1 MINDQMPPGMP
12 PEMPEG
18 MPPEMPPMPE
28 APMPPQG
35 MPPGMIQTPFQSD
48 ALQVDEEAVN
58 DAARKMI
65 ASSKK
70 QMYGDSFD
78 QFMEVLQGS
87 ENVVE
92 DLAMISLNLIV
103 PEINAV
109 ESLGMGVPYDYLMD
123 VSAEVVS
130 EAYDMAVQTGAY
142 QPDSKEELTRNQNI
156 SLTMVAGELGKMFG
170 SSGVIPQDR
179 VSGFME
185 SVMDGNYDNIGQE
198 MQPEMA
204 PMQMQGMPPQGMPP
218 MPPPGMPPQG
228 MPPQGMP
235 PGMPPQEEEIL

>member
-18 MPPEMPPMPE
+18 MPPE
-28 APMPPQG
+28 Q
-35 MPPGMIQTPFQSD
+35 GMIQTPFQSD

-58 DAARKMI
+58 DAARKII

-142 QPDSKEELTRNQNI
+142 QPDSEEELTRNQNI

-170 SSGVIPQDR
+170 ASGVIPQDR

-204 PMQMQGMPPQGMPP
+204 PMQMQGMPPGMPPQGMPP

-235 PGMPPQEEEIL
+235 QGMPPQGMPQGMPPQEEEIL

>member
-35 MPPGMIQTPFQSD
+35 MPPGMIQTPFQSE

-142 QPDSKEELTRNQNI
+142 QPDSEEELTRNQNI

>member
-142 QPDSKEELTRNQNI
+142 QPDSEEELTRNQNI